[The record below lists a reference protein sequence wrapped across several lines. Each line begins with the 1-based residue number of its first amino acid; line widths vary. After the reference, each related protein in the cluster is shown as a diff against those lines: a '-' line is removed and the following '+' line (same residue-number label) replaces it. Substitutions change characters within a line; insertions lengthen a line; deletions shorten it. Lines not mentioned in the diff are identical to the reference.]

1 MNATRYNLV
10 FYQEEILNNFLVSL
24 GNAKGKNITSFKYAY
39 ILHDSDIIEA
49 TGELKK
55 AHYHLWLEF
64 PQAVKSQ
71 FIENILNISGSDAS
85 ALSYQKTDR
94 NFLAYLTH
102 DTTNSGIK
110 AHYEFENIKTNIDNN
125 TFYEMYYEAVTK
137 ANKPSRAVQETENIK
152 ALAQIING
160 NENITS
166 FSVLMKFLL
175 DNQEYELMQYCI
187 KRSYGL
193 QKGFESLFQLNN
205 YNLASKGLENE
216 IIGKLQEARNKYH
229 SLQAQKNKLNGMH
242 NNLEILQDYYEMK
255 EREQKQNEK

>member
-1 MNATRYNLV
+1 MNAQRYNLV
-10 FYQEEILNNFLVSL
+10 FYEEKILNDFLITL
-24 GNAKGKNITSFKYAY
+24 GNAKGKNISSFKYAY

-55 AHYHLWLEF
+55 QHYHLWLEF
-64 PQAVKSQ
+64 PQPVKSQ
-71 FIENILNISGSDAS
+71 FIENILNLSGSESS

-110 AHYEFENIKTNIDNN
+110 AHYDFENIKTNIDPC
-125 TFYEMYYEAVTK
+125 TFYEMYFEAVSK
-137 ANKPSRAVQETENIK
+137 ANKPSRATVESENIK
-152 ALAQIING
+152 ALSQIIQG

-175 DNQEYELMQYCI
+175 DNGEYDLTQYCI

-193 QKGFESLFQLNN
+193 SKAFELYFEYNN
-205 YNLASKGLENE
+205 IQLASKELKND
-216 IIGKLQEARNKYH
+216 ITSLLDNAKKDFNDLQKEKRKIVSIND
-229 SLQAQKNKLNGMH
+229 KLN
-242 NNLEILQDYYEMK
+242 EMADLN
-255 EREQKQNEK
+255 ERMKDNEK